1 MADYF
6 KEQIIKTSMDAKS
19 RGIKIVIGVVIIVAI
34 LGLIPY
40 FAVGLLLVI
49 GVFFL
54 DYKYSKLF
62 AAGFIERDLEYEYIA
77 TNSSFEVDRV
87 INKSNRKHEI
97 DLEMKEII
105 WFGKLDNPK
114 LLGQAHGAEIK
125 NLSNLDNKNNDSKY
139 AFITMYKGKKTQ
151 VIFEPNEEMVAIF
164 KVFVPKHAIE
174 L

>member
-6 KEQIIKTSMDAKS
+6 KEQIIKTSMDTKT
-19 RGIKIVIGVVIIVAI
+19 RGIKVAI
-34 LGLIPY
+34 GLVISIAILTLIPF
-40 FAVGLLLVI
+40 FAVSVLLIMLL
-49 GVFFL
+49 FYL
-54 DYKYSKLF
+54 DYRFTKFF

-97 DLEMKEII
+97 DLDMKDIT

-114 LLGQAHGAEIK
+114 LLGQSHGAVVK
-125 NLSNLDNKNNDSKY
+125 DLSNLKNMDTSSKY
-139 AFITMYKGKKTQ
+139 TFIVMIDGKKTQ
-151 VIFEPNEEMVAIF
+151 VIFEPNEDVIAVF